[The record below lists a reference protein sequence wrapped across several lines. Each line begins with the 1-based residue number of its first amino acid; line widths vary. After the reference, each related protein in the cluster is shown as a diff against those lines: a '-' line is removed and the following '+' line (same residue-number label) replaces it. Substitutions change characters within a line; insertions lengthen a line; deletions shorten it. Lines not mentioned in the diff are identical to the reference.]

1 MSVPIGPVNISVCC
15 CDAPGTTPPD
25 IAPYVVSLNGL
36 SGILTLDGQGAIE
49 VTAIGGTIFLT
60 LSASAGLGTVTQVA
74 ATAPASG
81 FTIAGSPIN
90 TAGTFVF
97 ELSDDLLALE
107 NLASTGIACRTASD
121 TWAQRL
127 LQAPLSGLA
136 IADPAGIAGNPTFSL
151 TDDLAAVEG
160 LATTGLTARTG
171 SSTWATR
178 SIAAPSDGIS
188 VFNGDGVS
196 GNPTIAPDDDLAAL
210 EALSGTGF
218 ARRTGVNA
226 WTLDSSIALATT
238 NMTWV
243 DELGSDVTGTAG
255 RFDLPF
261 ATPEAARD
269 ASIAGDTIVVRA
281 GDYTTATSLAKDGVN
296 WFFYPGATV
305 TFADDISTEGI
316 FDDGGAAMQF
326 TVGGYGNF
334 TRSTTDDFLA
344 FHLVN
349 CTHSDSRMNIQGN
362 SFTCTAG
369 SDGVCAAFWGEEG
382 ELNYSAN
389 SIVSTGGNSYANW
402 WINGS
407 MRGSAKFCSSEYVA
421 AGAQCSATPTGDGFF
436 VADEINGIVS
446 ADGTNATAAM
456 WVKAGIIVGSA
467 GGGAVSTSNSNKLY
481 VSAQKI
487 FGSVRVSG
495 GNVYVVCDKIS
506 ALGNGGST
514 SANMVYQT
522 SGTLRIKVME
532 YDPDIYTGQTI
543 KITNGTQYIFG
554 GRITGINGTNG
565 FEIAGGTSFIQD
577 MVIDTSASNSDNPV
591 LVSGGTLKLNNCTL
605 LAHSTR
611 DSIEASGLQTVQIQT
626 PCSATTA
633 VDGSIT
639 LSPNAGYFVDSGL
652 T

>member
-1 MSVPIGPVNISVCC
+1 MSVPIGPVSINVCC

-36 SGILTLDGQGAIE
+36 SGILGIQGFGIDVGA
-49 VTAIGGTIFLT
+49 VGGTITLT
-60 LSASAGLGTVTQVA
+60 LSASAGLGTVTSVD

-81 FTIAGSPIN
+81 FSITGGPIT

-97 ELSDDLLALE
+97 TLTDDLLALE
-107 NLASTGIACRTASD
+107 NLASTGIAVRTAAS
-121 TWAQRL
+121 TWANRVL
-127 LQAPLSGLA
+127 VAPAAGITIANPAGLA
-136 IADPAGIAGNPTFSL
+136 GDFTFAL
-151 TDDLAAVEG
+151 ADDLAAVEG

-178 SIAAPSDGIS
+178 SIAALSDGIS

-210 EALSGTGF
+210 EALSSTGY

-305 TFADDISTEGI
+305 TFADDVSTEGI
-316 FDDGGAAMQF
+316 FDDGGTEMTF
-326 TVGGYGNF
+326 TVGGYGDF
-334 TRSTTDDFLA
+334 VRTTADDFLV
-344 FHLVN
+344 FYLVN
-349 CTHSDSRMNIQGN
+349 CSHASSNITISCRSISATG
-362 SFTCTAG
+362 G
-369 SDGVCAAFWGEEG
+369 SDGTCGAVVCQDGTLVVNCDLING
-382 ELNYSAN
+382 
-389 SIVSTGGNSYANW
+389 TGGSIYAIW
-402 WINGS
+402 WINGD
-407 MRGSAKFCSSEYVA
+407 MRINSAKVYGQYVA
-421 AGAQCSATPTGDGFF
+421 FASSVSATPTGDGHLN
-436 VADEINGIVS
+436 AQDIEGLVS
-446 ADGTNATAAM
+446 ADG
-456 WVKAGIIVGSA
+456 
-467 GGGAVSTSNSNKLY
+467 SNSDAAAWVRSNTVLGTNTGSILCSGSNRLY
-481 VSAQKI
+481 VEMQKA
-487 FGSVRVSG
+487 FGAIVSSG
-495 GNVYVVCDKIS
+495 GLLYVRGDKLS
-506 ALGNGGST
+506 AVVNGGS
-514 SANMVYQT
+514 SAPSLVSKT
-522 SGTLRIKVME
+522 TGGTAFIQINQ
-532 YDPDIYTGQTI
+532 YDPVTFTGQSI
-543 KITNGTQYIFG
+543 KITGGTLKLFG
-554 GRITGINGTNG
+554 GDFVGINGTDG
-565 FEIAGGTSFIQD
+565 IEITGGTAFVEN
-577 MVIDTSASNSDNPV
+577 MVINTSASSTDSPV
-591 LVSGGTLKLNNCTL
+591 LKSGGTLKLNNCTL
-605 LAHSTR
+605 LAHSSR